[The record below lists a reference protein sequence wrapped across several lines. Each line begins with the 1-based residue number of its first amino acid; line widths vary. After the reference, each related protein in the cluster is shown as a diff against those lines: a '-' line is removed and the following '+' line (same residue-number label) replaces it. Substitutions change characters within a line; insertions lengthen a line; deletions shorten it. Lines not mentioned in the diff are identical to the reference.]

1 MLWTWPHNLNWWPEV
16 WKFCFWH
23 GWTLCNSET
32 VKFWHNS
39 WQCRG
44 DELKSPIEHYKLIQ
58 ERDFINY
65 KMEVN
70 NAAIA
75 STIESERH
83 DLHIEK
89 NLVEKSVLSNG
100 FCLKKHK
107 NWKNWW
113 L

>member
-1 MLWTWPHNLNWWPEV
+1 MDEH
-16 WKFCFWH
+16 FA
-23 GWTLCNSET
+23 T
-32 VKFWHNS
+32 VRLINFDVILD
-39 WQCRG
+39 QCRG

-75 STIESERH
+75 STIGSERH

-89 NLVEKSVLSNG
+89 NLVEKSVSSDG

-107 NWKNWW
+107 N
-113 L
+113 